1 MPTRARDRLLQ
12 AAEELFYAEGIRGV
26 GVERLLAASG
36 VGRASFYRH
45 FAGKDDL
52 VAAVLRERDERW
64 RRELDAEVA
73 ARGGHPLAVFDVMA
87 GRFGREDF
95 HGCSFVNAMAE
106 TGDRD
111 HPVYA
116 LAEEH
121 KRAVADFFG
130 RLLADSG
137 HPADGAGREELAQRL
152 VLLLDGAIVTA
163 LRDRS
168 ARPALRARAIAELL
182 LAQDAELSP
191 SG

>member
-1 MPTRARDRLLQ
+1 M
-12 AAEELFYAEGIRGV
+12 

-52 VAAVLRERDERW
+52 VAAVLRERDEKW

-87 GRFGREDF
+87 GRFEREDF

-137 HPADGAGREELAQRL
+137 HPAGGAGREELAQRL